1 MNETLEIGRDAS
13 VPTSADAEGMTSLE
27 ACMLHVA
34 ASLDRPITLAALQAA
49 QSGTHGVVT
58 LRDAITA
65 AERAGLQAGFGR
77 RALKDFDPSLTPAIL
92 ILDDDRAVVLEDVL
106 ADGQLAVFDPALGQ
120 GVGILARDKLD
131 AAYTG
136 FALLMRAEHREDI
149 ALNATGRQGHW
160 FWSTL
165 AENRWAYSQVL
176 LAAVLANF
184 LSLSTSL
191 FIMVVYD
198 RVLPNEAI
206 ESLIAL
212 TIGVGI
218 ALLFDF
224 LIKSLRAGFID
235 RAGQRADMVMGRRI
249 FDQILDLQM
258 RARKGSTGALA
269 STLREFETLR
279 DFFTSATLVAVV
291 DLPFILL
298 FIGVI
303 YLIGGPLAIVPA
315 LAVPFVLIVG
325 IAVQPILARLA
336 EKSFADGQSK
346 QGVLVE
352 TLSGLETIKAA
363 GAQRQMRARWE
374 DAIARQSDHG
384 LKSRAVTQFAIN
396 ATAFAQQGAQVMIV
410 FYGVFLITAGEVSM
424 GALIAGVILTG
435 RTLAPLAQL
444 AQTLTRFNQARTS
457 YRSLD
462 ALMKA
467 ESERPEGKGWISRP
481 KLDGE
486 IKFDGVSFAYP
497 DQSVDALR
505 DISFTIKPG
514 EKVAVLGRIGSGKS
528 TVARLMLGL
537 YQPREGA
544 VLVDGVDIRQIDP
557 GDLRRNMGS
566 VLQDIWLFSGTVRE
580 NIAIGAVQARDH
592 EIIEAARIAGVEDFV
607 RRHPS
612 GYDMMLAERGEG
624 LSGGQKQAITLARA
638 LLGRRPIMLMDEPT
652 SSMDVQNEAEVITRL
667 KTELAD
673 RTVVIVT
680 HRTSLLDL
688 VDRVIVIDQGRVAA
702 DGPKSILAR
711 AGVKGG
717 SNGTQA

>member
-1 MNETLEIGRDAS
+1 MSDPRIVTLGTAGTGGDA
-13 VPTSADAEGMTSLE
+13 AEMSQLE
-27 ACMLHVA
+27 ACLLHVA
-34 ASLDRPITLAALQAA
+34 ASLDRPMTLAAIQSAQA
-49 QSGTHGVVT
+49 GTQGAAT

-65 AERAGLQAGFGR
+65 AERAGIQVGFGR
-77 RALKDFDPSLTPAIL
+77 RALAAFDASLTPAIL
-92 ILDDDRAVVLEDVL
+92 ILNDDRAVVLEDVL
-106 ADGQLAVFDPALGQ
+106 AGGDLAIFDPALGE
-120 GVGILARDKLD
+120 GAGRIARDKLE
-131 AAYTG
+131 AVYTG
-136 FALLMRAEHREDI
+136 YALLLRPEHRDDI
-149 ALNATGRQGHW
+149 ALTASGRQGHW
-160 FWSTL
+160 FWATL
-165 AENRWAYSQVL
+165 AENRWAYTQVL
-176 LAAVLANF
+176 MAAIIANF
-184 LSLSTSL
+184 LSLSTAL

-212 TIGVGI
+212 TIGVGL
-218 ALLFDF
+218 ALVFDF
-224 LIKSLRAGFID
+224 LIKTLRAGFID
-235 RAGQRADMVMGRRI
+235 KAGQRADMVMGRRI

-258 RARKGSTGALA
+258 RERKGSTGALA

-325 IAVQPILARLA
+325 IAVQPVLARLA
-336 EKSFADGQSK
+336 EKSFSEGQSK

-352 TLSGLETIKAA
+352 TLTGLETIKAA
-363 GAQRQMRARWE
+363 GAQRRMRARWE

-384 LKSRAVTQFAIN
+384 LKARAVTQFAIN

-424 GALIAGVILTG
+424 GALIAAVILTG

-457 YRSLD
+457 YNSLD
-462 ALMKA
+462 ALMKSA
-467 ESERPEGKGWISRP
+467 SERPEGKGWISRP

-486 IKFDGVSFAYP
+486 IRFDNVSFAYP
-497 DQSVDALR
+497 DQSIDALR
-505 DISFTIKPG
+505 NVSFTIKPG

-544 VLVDGVDIRQIDP
+544 VLVDGIDIRQIDP
-557 GDLRRNMGS
+557 GDLRRNMGA

-580 NIAIGAVQARDH
+580 NIAIGAMRPRDH
-592 EIIEAARIAGVEDFV
+592 EIIEMAKIAGVEDFI
-607 RRHPS
+607 RRHPA

-638 LLGRRPIMLMDEPT
+638 LLGRPPIMLMDEPT
-652 SSMDVQNEAEVITRL
+652 SSMDVQNEAAVISRL
-667 KTELAD
+667 KSELAD
-673 RTVVIVT
+673 RTVIIVT
-680 HRTSLLDL
+680 HRTSLLEL
-688 VDRVIVIDQGRVAA
+688 VDRVIVIDQGKVAA
-702 DGPKSILAR
+702 DGPKSMLSQPR
-711 AGVKGG
+711 GG
-717 SNGTQA
+717 ADGTKA

>member
-1 MNETLEIGRDAS
+1 MTEARVVKLGVAERAEDAMSALETCL
-13 VPTSADAEGMTSLE
+13 
-27 ACMLHVA
+27 LHAA
-34 ASLDRPITLAALQAA
+34 ASLDRPITLSALQAA
-49 QSGTHGVVT
+49 QSGAQGGATI
-58 LRDAITA
+58 RDAITA

-77 RALKDFDPSLTPAIL
+77 RALHAFDNALTPAIL
-92 ILDDDRAVVLEDVL
+92 ILDGDRAVVLEAVL
-106 ADGQLAVFDPALGQ
+106 PGGRLAIHDPALGQ
-120 GVGILARDKLD
+120 GIGEIALQTLEPV
-131 AAYTG
+131 YTG
-136 FALLMRAEHREDI
+136 FALLLRPEHRDDI
-149 ALNATGRQGHW
+149 ALNASGRQGHW
-160 FWSTL
+160 FWATL
-165 AENRWAYSQVL
+165 AQNRWAYSQVL
-176 LAAVLANF
+176 LAAILANF

-212 TIGVGI
+212 TLGVGI
-218 ALLFDF
+218 ALVFDF
-224 LIKSLRAGFID
+224 LIKTLRAGFID
-235 RAGQRADMVMGRRI
+235 RAGHSADMVMGRRI

-269 STLREFETLR
+269 STLREFESLR

-291 DLPFILL
+291 DLPFILM

-303 YLIGGPLAIVPA
+303 YLISGPLAIVPA

-325 IAVQPILARLA
+325 IAVQPILSRLA

-363 GAQRQMRARWE
+363 GAQRRMRARWE

-396 ATAFAQQGAQVMIV
+396 ATAFAQQAAQVMIV
-410 FYGVFLITAGEVSM
+410 FYGVFLITAGQTSM
-424 GALIAGVILTG
+424 GALIAAVILTG

-467 ESERPEGKGWISRP
+467 ESERPEGRNWIARP
-481 KLDGE
+481 RLNGE
-486 IKFDGVSFAYP
+486 IRFDDVSFAYP
-497 DQSVDALR
+497 DQQIDALR
-505 DISFTIKPG
+505 GVSFAIRPG
-514 EKVAVLGRIGSGKS
+514 EKVAILGRIGSGKS

-537 YQPREGA
+537 YVPRSGT
-544 VLVDGVDIRQIDP
+544 VLMDGIDLRQIDP
-557 GDLRRNMGS
+557 GDLRRNMGA

-580 NIAIGAVQARDH
+580 NIAIGAMRPRDAD
-592 EIIEAARIAGVEDFV
+592 IIEAARIAGVEDFV
-607 RRHPS
+607 RRHPA

-638 LLGRRPIMLMDEPT
+638 LLGRPPVLLMDEPT
-652 SSMDVQNEAEVITRL
+652 SSMDAQNEAEVIARL
-667 KTELAD
+667 KLEAAD
-673 RTVVIVT
+673 RTLVVVT
-680 HRTSLLDL
+680 HRPSLLEL
-688 VDRVIVIDQGRVAA
+688 VDRVIVIDQGKVAF
-702 DGPKSILAR
+702 DGPKTAMAR
-711 AGVKGG
+711 SA
-717 SNGTQA
+717 SN

>member
-1 MNETLEIGRDAS
+1 MTEPRVVKLGQADRSDTEM
-13 VPTSADAEGMTSLE
+13 SALE
-27 ACMLHVA
+27 ACLLHAA
-34 ASLDRPITLAALQAA
+34 ASLERPITLAALQSA
-49 QSGTHGVVT
+49 QSGAQGGVT
-58 LRDAITA
+58 IRDAITA

-77 RALKDFDPSLTPAIL
+77 RPIEGFDSTLTPAIL
-92 ILDDDRAVVLEDVL
+92 ILDEDRAVVLEAVL
-106 ADGQLAVFDPALGQ
+106 PDGRMAVHDPALGQ
-120 GVGILARDKLD
+120 GVGEITRDRLGEI
-131 AAYTG
+131 YTG
-136 FALLMRAEHREDI
+136 YALLLRPEHREDI
-149 ALNATGRQGHW
+149 TLAATGRQGHW

-176 LAAVLANF
+176 LAAILANF

-212 TIGVGI
+212 TVGVGI
-218 ALLFDF
+218 ALVFDF
-224 LIKSLRAGFID
+224 LIKTLRAGFID

-269 STLREFETLR
+269 STLREFESLR

-303 YLIGGPLAIVPA
+303 YLIAGPLAIVPA

-325 IAVQPILARLA
+325 IAVQPILSRLA

-363 GAQRQMRARWE
+363 GAQRRMRARWE

-396 ATAFAQQGAQVMIV
+396 ATAFAQQAAQVMIV
-410 FYGVFLITAGEVSM
+410 FYGVFLITAGETSM
-424 GALIAGVILTG
+424 GALIAAVILTG

-467 ESERPEGKGWISRP
+467 ESERPEGKNWIARP
-481 KLDGE
+481 KFEGE
-486 IKFDGVSFAYP
+486 IRFDDVAFAYP
-497 DQSVDALR
+497 DQQVDALR
-505 DISFTIKPG
+505 SISFTIRPG

-537 YQPREGA
+537 YQPRSGT
-544 VLVDGVDIRQIDP
+544 VFLDGIDLRQIDP
-557 GDLRRNMGS
+557 GDLRRNVGA

-580 NIAIGAVQARDH
+580 NIAIGAMRPRDA
-592 EIIEAARIAGVEDFV
+592 EIIEAAKIAGVEDFIK
-607 RRHPS
+607 RHPA
-612 GYDMMLAERGEG
+612 GYDMMLAERGDG

-638 LLGRRPIMLMDEPT
+638 LLGRPPILLMDEPT
-652 SSMDVQNEAEVITRL
+652 SSMDAQNEAEVIARL
-667 KTELAD
+667 KLEAAD
-673 RTVVIVT
+673 RTLVVVT
-680 HRTSLLDL
+680 HRPSLLEL
-688 VDRVIVIDQGRVAA
+688 VDRVIVIDQGKVAF
-702 DGPKSILAR
+702 DGPKSAMSR
-711 AGVKGG
+711 GG
-717 SNGTQA
+717 ASSSGN